1 MNYDVAVVGAG
12 PAGLLAAL
20 FASKKGR
27 VLLLEHNDRVGRK
40 ILSTG
45 NGKCNLT
52 NMNMDAECYRTSGR
66 KDFYRVIED
75 FGPSGVREFFM
86 SAGVMTVER
95 DGYVYPAS
103 MQAQTVLDA
112 LSRKARNTDTTIH
125 LSENVTAVTPSAG
138 GYSVTTDKAKYNAR
152 YVILANGGKA
162 SPVLGSDGSGFA
174 IAQKLGHSIVKPIP
188 ALVQLKC
195 REPFLKQ
202 LSGVRSK
209 AKVSLFCGEKLLACD
224 YGEVQFT
231 DYGLSGIVIFQIS
244 SLVKRLLD
252 KSQKPVVSLDLLCE
266 YDEAELSGIF
276 SDIRRNNPDYDNLTL
291 LSGLFNKKIAK
302 ILAAEKDDAAIIRR
316 IKNFCFSPCD
326 TNGFDNAQVCAG
338 GVDTSEINF
347 DTMESR
353 LHKGLFFAGEI
364 VDVDGICGGYNLTWA
379 FASGR
384 LAGMSAGESIR

>member
-52 NMNMDAECYRTSGR
+52 NMNMDSECYRTSGR

-112 LSRKARNTDTTIH
+112 LSRKAQNSNTTIR

-174 IAQKLGHSIVKPIP
+174 IAQKLGHRIVKPIP
-188 ALVQLKC
+188 ALVQLRC

-209 AKVSLFCGEKLLACD
+209 AKVSLFCNGKLLACD

-316 IKNFCFSPCD
+316 LKNFCFNPCD

-338 GVDTSEINF
+338 GIDTREINF